1 MRPGSKIVG
10 IRPADA
16 KTARNNPKPYRKA
29 SSDPCTPRTRL
40 LTSVARLSLPKSDMV
55 ASAPSTTSIFM
66 RKMKNRITAVEQ
78 PKNPQK
84 ILRAKASRNVSRT
97 RAAVAKKFL
106 SLIDRLHE
114 HVFKSADG
122 ARHRL
127 DGTLL
132 GA

>member
-40 LTSVARLSLPKSDMV
+40 LTSVARLSLPKSDIV

-66 RKMKNRITAVEQ
+66 MKMKNRISAVEQ

-97 RAAVAKKFL
+97 SASVTPMVLLF
-106 SLIDRLHE
+106 IDRLHE
-114 HVFKSADG
+114 DVFERAAG
-122 ARHRL
+122 PRHGL
-127 DGTLL
+127 DLAML
-132 GA
+132 